1 MEWTFDSRS
10 KTYRLLDD
18 GLDLARIHI
27 KEKAGTRRPFRV
39 KVLVSFLYFG
49 HNTQRR
55 LEASRKEWK
64 VTNRA
69 FPDDAHARR
78 YIAVKQNEIADFIQK
93 RENA

>member
-1 MEWTFDSRS
+1 MEWTFDSRD

-18 GLDLARIHI
+18 GLDLARIYI
-27 KEKAGTRRPFRV
+27 KEKAGTCRPFRV

-49 HNTQRR
+49 QGTQRR

-69 FPDDAHARR
+69 FGDDPRARR
-78 YIAVKQNEIADFIQK
+78 YIAVKQKEIVDFIHK